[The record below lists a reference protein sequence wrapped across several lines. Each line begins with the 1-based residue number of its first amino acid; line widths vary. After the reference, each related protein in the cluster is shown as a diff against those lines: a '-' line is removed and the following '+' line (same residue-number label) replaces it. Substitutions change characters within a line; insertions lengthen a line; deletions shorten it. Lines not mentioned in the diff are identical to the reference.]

1 MKSPHWKDV
10 AELVGIAAIVA
21 SLIFVGLQMKQSQ
34 EIAIAAQYHERA
46 ALAAEMFS
54 NIMESGN
61 LNFWGRSSGLPAT
74 SDQTLEDIGRDLLT
88 GKIMLTLMD
97 NHYYQYQA
105 GFLDEDSWHAQR
117 SNLKRV
123 LINHES
129 MPRLLITQP
138 GSLRKAFIDL
148 CTTLIEENESQIQK

>member
-1 MKSPHWKDV
+1 LKATSWKDI
-10 AELVGIAAIVA
+10 AELIGIAAIVA
-21 SLIFVGLQMKQSQ
+21 SLVFVGLQMKQSQ

-54 NIMESGN
+54 NIMESGE
-61 LNFWGRSSGLPAT
+61 LKFWGRSSGLPAT
-74 SDQTLEDIGRDLLT
+74 SDQTLEDIGRELLT

-117 SNLKRV
+117 SNLKRI
-123 LINHES
+123 LKNTES

-138 GSLRKAFIDL
+138 GSLRTAFIDL
-148 CTTLIEENESQIQK
+148 CATLIAENESETQK

>member
-1 MKSPHWKDV
+1 MQRANWKDV

-34 EIAIAAQYHERA
+34 EIAVAAQYHERA

-54 NIMESGN
+54 NIMESGD
-61 LNFWGRSSGLPAT
+61 LFFWGRSSGLPAT
-74 SDQTLEDIGRDLLT
+74 SDQTLEDIGRTVLT

-105 GFLDEDSWHAQR
+105 GFLDEDSWQAQR
-117 SNLKRV
+117 SNLKR
-123 LINHES
+123 IMKNTES

-138 GSLRKAFIDL
+138 GSLRTVFIDL
-148 CTTLIEENESQIQK
+148 CATLIDENKSETQE